1 MPEYPIDSDLAE
13 KVVEKF
19 VESLIQNGT
28 ISARGKTRDE
38 VYAEAMPFLRDFVKD
53 EVTALS
59 VTIDYRDSLLGL
71 ARETNSREEYGTGGV
86 ACLLYATWFEHSL
99 NLVLA
104 ANFTRD
110 RDLSVEEVKQIL
122 RRGSLDDKLT
132 WLLKVA
138 GLPALDDVH
147 VRALRNLNDVRNTYV
162 HYKWQPFVISEGDTS
177 ADPLVVDAK
186 AVLEHIEETVSY
198 VQAYERLYVLEGL
211 PEE

>member
-1 MPEYPIDSDLAE
+1 MCI
-13 KVVEKF
+13 
-19 VESLIQNGT
+19 
-28 ISARGKTRDE
+28 
-38 VYAEAMPFLRDFVKD
+38 
-53 EVTALS
+53 
-59 VTIDYRDSLLGL
+59 RDS
-71 ARETNSREEYGTGGV
+71 
-86 ACLLYATWFEHSL
+86 
-99 NLVLA
+99 
-104 ANFTRD
+104 
-110 RDLSVEEVKQIL
+110 
-122 RRGSLDDKLT
+122 
-132 WLLKVA
+132 LKVA